1 MVASGSSSNQMLSF
15 RSGLAHLR
23 SRSATPLAPMT
34 SNDRWRVSYQ
44 DGLRQSDV
52 TLDPIAALRAPTTV
66 LLGVSE
72 PVRAALADVGLQSVF
87 DLATSPLFSLAYE
100 IGEALQGR
108 GPAALARFDTIP
120 GGVATSD
127 GPSRLADF
135 AAAPLTAIRSLREAQ
150 ATALATAL
158 QVDNVADLGRW
169 IPFRSARAILE
180 AAGGVSATAGD
191 EASEL
196 VPKLGEFPT
205 ERRYYSTVV
214 MDHVVAKSTVDL
226 ATAGP
231 VDISPTVDADFGFS
245 APAVGARLTFEQS
258 WYAHGVTLGNL
269 LHSVALA
276 PGESTRIA
284 VVDWSRQTSASASE
298 SIAEGETLVNDT
310 THNRAVSEVQEA
322 VANEIQ
328 TGFSHTNSTSTTV
341 SGGGGFGLSIGP
353 LTVGGSGGAGH
364 TSTSADSF
372 STSTG
377 SRDLAA
383 SMSQQ
388 VMDATHQAASSVRN
402 RRASI
407 VKEISE
413 SEHESTST
421 RILANYNHMHA
432 LTVQYYEVV
441 ELYRVLVGLHEVE
454 RCLFVPMKLVDFDD
468 RTVARYQSVLAGAAL
483 TRRALELLT
492 TDFGMVRLSA
502 VHTMRPPLVRGGLL
516 SAIGAVR
523 AMARMASPV
532 APATPAA
539 PADPAASTPP
549 TPTPPPPQPD
559 PTPPA
564 IPDTWDIDEIRRAAR
579 ITASPVLRAD
589 SDSLLLPSDAQLEG
603 ISVAFQSAAPL
614 ISSIAVRLH
623 SGGAVDLTRTSI
635 GWRVPSDVSLDEL
648 QEVAVTTGDGARATG
663 TLTLELSY
671 RGAYFPVTMP
681 IDVAAN
687 ATAAVART
695 GDSETGPELV
705 DHLRANKLY
714 YNQAIWRSFDA
725 STVAL
730 LLSKFTFE
738 GMPVADLIDPRP
750 LQVAG
755 NYLVF
760 RMPGFVAR
768 VGLRTDVDD
777 ANTPEAVA
785 RRAWN
790 DWLSARGLTFGRE
803 SVQEQL
809 VPVPTGG
816 VFAEAVLGRSN
827 SAEKLDATRFWNWQD
842 SPIPLQPPEIAAI
855 NMASRA
861 QPVDVTPGQLGQP
874 VLNIVNPTSLPDPT
888 GLGPILGAL
897 QNGGMFRDM
906 SGLAAT
912 IGLAT
917 STASTAANAATE
929 SQKLAAAN
937 LVVAAQKDIE
947 EKKIAAQLALAAMG
961 NPAAMQGTP
970 KNHSEMGAMLNT
982 ADARDKAKAEK
993 KGTSAA
999 GNGTT
1004 GAAGSGD
1011 GAGGDS
1017 GDGEPDDGSGDGGDS
1032 GSGDDGGGGGGNG
1045 GGSAGGS
1052 GDSESAGD
1060 MTFRR
1065 AINGLLGDSASN
1077 VLLADLKKTAPG
1089 ASGPA
1094 QFSIDT
1100 FFYPS
1105 VTRGADFSTPAKEVV
1120 ALQNNQW
1127 RPSTQDFRALIWRS
1141 GDRQLLDRHMVT
1153 TVGDFLRVLAEP
1165 SSRFY
1170 FVGYC
1175 QGDSLDLDFE
1185 VKIGGSVSDGSNN
1198 TSDPDSSVLDYMTS
1212 VALTNVTATR
1222 PTDGLGPLLRKVWQR
1237 NDDYNRQQGRPDLP
1251 AHRELWFA
1259 TVDAQ
1264 PSQSFI
1270 QGLAWGLR
1278 MDVGVL
1284 ASDIVFAPV
1293 YKVSPPEIQMRGRIV
1308 GGSGHLTDLHDVGFG
1323 LMEQPT

>member
-1 MVASGSSSNQMLSF
+1 
-15 RSGLAHLR
+15 
-23 SRSATPLAPMT
+23 
-34 SNDRWRVSYQ
+34 VSYQ

-52 TLDPIAALRAPTTV
+52 TLDPIAALRAPVTV
-66 LLGVSE
+66 LLGVAE
-72 PVRAALADVGLQSVF
+72 PVRAALADIGLQTVF

-100 IGEALQGR
+100 VGEALQGR

-127 GPSRLADF
+127 GLSRLADF
-135 AAAPLTAIRSLREAQ
+135 AAAPLTAIRSLGSAQ
-150 ATALATAL
+150 AAALATAL
-158 QVDNVADLGRW
+158 QVDTIADLGRW
-169 IPFRSARAILE
+169 LPLRSARAILE
-180 AAGGVSATAGD
+180 AAGGLGAAAGD
-191 EASEL
+191 DASEL
-196 VPKLGEFPT
+196 VPRLGEFPT

-214 MDHVVAKSTVDL
+214 MDHVVAQSTVDL

-298 SIAEGETLVNDT
+298 AITEGETLVNDT
-310 THNRAVSEVQEA
+310 THNRAVSEVQQA

-328 TGFSHTNSTSTTV
+328 TGFSHTESNSTTA
-341 SGGGGFGLSIGP
+341 SGGGGFGLSLGP
-353 LTVGGSGGAGH
+353 LTLGGSGGAAN

-468 RTVARYQSVLAGAAL
+468 RTVARYQSALAAAAL

-502 VHTMRPPLVRGGLL
+502 AHAMRPPIVRGLL
-516 SAIGAVR
+516 TAVSALRAVT
-523 AMARMASPV
+523 RMAPV
-532 APATPAA
+532 TTATPAV
-539 PADPAASTPP
+539 PADPAAPAPP
-549 TPTPPPPQPD
+549 APTPPPPQPD

-564 IPDTWDIDEIRRAAR
+564 IPDSWDLDEIRRAAR
-579 ITASPVLRAD
+579 ITASPVLKSD
-589 SDSLLLPSDAQLEG
+589 SDSLLLPRESQLEG
-603 ISVAFQSAAPL
+603 VSGAFQGAAPL
-614 ISSIAVRLH
+614 VTLIGVRLR
-623 SGGAVDLTRTSI
+623 SGGGVDLTRTSI

-648 QEVAVTTGDGARATG
+648 QEISVTTGDGARATG

-681 IDVAAN
+681 IDVAPN
-687 ATAAVART
+687 TTAAVART
-695 GDSETGPELV
+695 GDSESGPELV
-705 DHLRANKLY
+705 EHLRANKLY

-738 GMPVADLIDPRP
+738 GLPVADLIDPRP
-750 LQVAG
+750 LQMAG

-760 RMPGFVAR
+760 RMPGFVSR
-768 VGLRTDVDD
+768 VGLAATHDGDD
-777 ANTPEAVA
+777 ANTPEAAA
-785 RRAWN
+785 RRAWR
-790 DWLSARGLTFGRE
+790 DWLVARGLTFGRE

-855 NMASRA
+855 NMQSRA

-888 GLGPILGAL
+888 GLGPMLGAL
-897 QNGGMFRDM
+897 QNGNMFRDM

-937 LVVAAQKDIE
+937 LAVAAQKDIE

-961 NPAAMQGTP
+961 NPAALAGTP
-970 KNHSEMGAMLNT
+970 KNHSEMGALLNT
-982 ADARDKAKAEK
+982 ADERDKAKAAAK
-993 KGTSAA
+993 KSNANGAA
-999 GNGTT
+999 TT
-1004 GAAGSGD
+1004 GDGSTD
-1011 GAGGDS
+1011 GTDS
-1017 GDGEPDDGSGDGGDS
+1017 GGTDDGSTDGGDS
-1032 GSGDDGGGGGGNG
+1032 DDSSGGSPFGGGGGGGGGGSSG
-1045 GGSAGGS
+1045 GGSAGGGGES
-1052 GDSESAGD
+1052 LGDV
-1060 MTFRR
+1060 TFAR
-1065 AINGLLGDSASN
+1065 ALNGVLGDSIAHLIPTGNPSG
-1077 VLLADLKKTAPG
+1077 AGSGSG
-1089 ASGPA
+1089 ASAAATIKGE
-1094 QFSIDT
+1094 I
-1100 FFYPS
+1100 FFYEH
-1105 VTRGADFSTPAKEVV
+1105 VVRGAGLDNIAAEVAALDASQWKPSSVDFRAISIRSAGGANPVAGAEVSTAEQFLAILELPAARFNFFGYTFNDGLSLQGEV
-1120 ALQNNQW
+1120 
-1127 RPSTQDFRALIWRS
+1127 RPSTVIGPDAGVTSRPDSPAIDGTTIAALRELGGLSTGGGALGAKLRALRK
-1141 GDRQLLDRHMVT
+1141 RNK
-1153 TVGDFLRVLAEP
+1153 DFNDQKKGTAAQP
-1165 SSRFY
+1165 
-1170 FVGYC
+1170 
-1175 QGDSLDLDFE
+1175 
-1185 VKIGGSVSDGSNN
+1185 
-1198 TSDPDSSVLDYMTS
+1198 
-1212 VALTNVTATR
+1212 AL
-1222 PTDGLGPLLRKVWQR
+1222 
-1237 NDDYNRQQGRPDLP
+1237 
-1251 AHRELWFA
+1251 RELWLA
-1259 TVDAQ
+1259 MADTP
-1264 PSQSFI
+1264 PSTQF
-1270 QGLAWGLR
+1270 
-1278 MDVGVL
+1278 
-1284 ASDIVFAPV
+1284 ASDLAKALQMRVFIYPEEIVFRPEFT
-1293 YKVSPPEIQMRGRIV
+1293 KSPPQILKRGVIELQFNQT
-1308 GGSGHLTDLHDVGFG
+1308 SDLHTFDSQGASFD
-1323 LMEQPT
+1323 P